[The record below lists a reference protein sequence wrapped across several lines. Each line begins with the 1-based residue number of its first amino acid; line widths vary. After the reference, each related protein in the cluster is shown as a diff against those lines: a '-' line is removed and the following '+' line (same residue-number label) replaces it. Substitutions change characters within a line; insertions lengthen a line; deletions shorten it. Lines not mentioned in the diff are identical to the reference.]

1 MAKKQPEQTEE
12 LAAAAAPAPAPA
24 AASPAPVDH
33 PTQGGAYV
41 RWPDG
46 TLQRLDD
53 ESTALPG
60 TAELKP
66 VQE

>member
-1 MAKKQPEQTEE
+1 MGKKQTEAPTSE
-12 LAAAAAPAPAPA
+12 TAAEAAAAPAPAPA
-24 AASPAPVDH
+24 AAPL

-41 RWPDG
+41 RLPDG
-46 TLQRLDD
+46 TLQRMDD

-60 TAELKP
+60 TAELNP